1 MNRKH
6 DNSTGGGGSLE
17 SDARQAGEAAKQTIR
32 QGAEQ
37 ASDAAKNRAESMKD
51 EATRQAHRTASA
63 LDSAADELAAED
75 QESLAAAVSGM
86 ARRLDQLAGQFEG
99 KSIDELLRDAGRM
112 AQRNPMLFLAGS
124 IAVGVF
130 LSRFFKAEPR
140 QGGYGYDSSLRGY
153 GYGSEQGYGL
163 DEEYFDEYD
172 RDLERD
178 YTREDAAYS
187 SAVHP
192 AGQAGMD
199 EYSLG
204 QHTTPGSAHQEQPQ
218 EQRQHGAPLR
228 AGETKPDEQS
238 RDKQSRDKHERGG

>member
-1 MNRKH
+1 MNRNP
-6 DNSTGGGGSLE
+6 DNPTGGGGSLE
-17 SDARQAGEAAKQTIR
+17 KDARKAAEAAKQNIK

-37 ASDAAKNRAESMKD
+37 ASNEAKNRAESMKD
-51 EATRQAHRTASA
+51 EAARQAHRTASA
-63 LDSAADELAAED
+63 LDSAADELKAED
-75 QESLAAAVSGM
+75 QDSLAEAVSGM

-124 IAVGVF
+124 VAVGVF

-140 QGGYGYDSSLRGY
+140 RGGYGYDSSQRGY
-153 GYGSEQGYGL
+153 GYERGYGV
-163 DEEYFDEYD
+163 DEEYIDEYE

-192 AGQAGMD
+192 AGQAGTD

-204 QHTTPGSAHQEQPQ
+204 QHTTPGSAHREQQQ

-238 RDKQSRDKHERGG
+238 RDKRERGG